1 MEGAS
6 PPGQSQTEDELDQH
20 YETVALN
27 LAMGIVTPVLG
38 AGASLY
44 GRSLAAD
51 AGPAALRALSD
62 PGELEHEPTHASS
75 GCGLIVHR
83 YHGRKSRYL
92 GARKS
97 TPSRLDRSPRQLHQ
111 SQLPYAPRRHN
122 LARRNPRPPHRTE
135 SNPGRPAPHN
145 RTFSAVTGIR
155 SSVAGQPPGPGDCS
169 FRTVSSAT
177 AGRPRGCSP
186 RPAARLSS
194 PEPRVWNV
202 AKAAAGSQRSAREMR
217 SSRLARSTALH
228 ASRESSSGRS
238 TRRVRPDRGGNVAA
252 PTVSRC

>member
-62 PGELEHEPTHASS
+62 PGELEHLNRTRPRIERLL
-75 GCGLIVHR
+75 GLIVHR

-97 TPSRLDRSPRQLHQ
+97 TFQAVWTAVLVNLH
-111 SQLPYAPRRHN
+111 P
-122 LARRNPRPPHRTE
+122 
-135 SNPGRPAPHN
+135 
-145 RTFSAVTGIR
+145 I
-155 SSVAGQPPGPGDCS
+155 
-169 FRTVSSAT
+169 
-177 AGRPRGCSP
+177 
-186 RPAARLSS
+186 
-194 PEPRVWNV
+194 
-202 AKAAAGSQRSAREMR
+202 AAALRTQ
-217 SSRLARSTALH
+217 
-228 ASRESSSGRS
+228 
-238 TRRVRPDRGGNVAA
+238 AA
-252 PTVSRC
+252 